1 MSKENWIIRVRA
13 GLQKSSKN
21 LSEGIAGIFQGKQ
34 IDVDTLEELEELLIM
49 ADLGPQTASKLT
61 IAIEGSRSS
70 RANSSLA
77 IKTQLV
83 RNITQILAPL
93 ALPIQL
99 NPLHKPTIFVFVGVN
114 GTGKTTTIGKLA
126 QQLGQNGQRVGIVA
140 ADTFRAAATEQ
151 LQQWGE
157 RAGCFVFAG
166 KEGSDPSGLVYSAA
180 ESAHNKGL
188 DGLLIDTAGRL
199 HTKNNLM
206 EELAKIARVL
216 EKLNPEYPH
225 GIVQVLDATT
235 GQNTL
240 SQVASFKKTIN
251 VSGLIVTKLDG
262 SARGGGVVAL
272 ADQFGLP
279 IHAVGVG
286 EDIDDLQPFSAQK
299 FAQGLLGLSNEAF
312 A

>member
-1 MSKENWIIRVRA
+1 MNKENWLTRVRA

-21 LSEGIAGIFQGKQ
+21 LSEGIAGIFQGQQ
-34 IDVDTLEELEELLIM
+34 IDVATLEELEELLIM

-61 IAIEGSRSS
+61 IAIEGAGSS
-70 RANSSLA
+70 GATSPLA
-77 IKTQLV
+77 IKTQLA
-83 RNITQILAPL
+83 RNITQILTPL

-99 NPLHKPTIFVFVGVN
+99 NPLNKPTIFVFIGVN

-126 QQLGQNGQRVGIVA
+126 QQLSQNSAKVGIVA

-166 KEGSDPSGLVYSAA
+166 TEGSDPSGLVYNAA
-180 ESAHNKGL
+180 ETAHKKGF

-206 EELAKIARVL
+206 EELAKISRVL

-240 SQVASFKKTIN
+240 SQVASFKKTID

-262 SARGGGVVAL
+262 SARGGVVVAL

-279 IHAVGVG
+279 IHAVGLG
-286 EDIDDLQPFSAQK
+286 EDIDDLQPFSARK
-299 FAQGLLGLSNEAF
+299 FAQGLLGLSNEGF

>member
-1 MSKENWIIRVRA
+1 MNKENWLARVRS
-13 GLQKSSKN
+13 GLQKSSKH

-34 IDVDTLEELEELLIM
+34 VDVDTLEELEELLIM
-49 ADLGPQTASKLT
+49 ADLGPHAASKLT
-61 IAIEGSRSS
+61 TAIDGARSS
-70 RANSSLA
+70 AANSPLA

-83 RNITQILAPL
+83 HNITQILTPL

-126 QQLGQNGQRVGIVA
+126 QQLTQNGAKVGIVA

-151 LQQWGE
+151 IQQWGK
-157 RAGCFVFAG
+157 RAGCFVFTG
-166 KEGSDPSGLVYSAA
+166 KEGSDPSGLVYNSA
-180 ESAHNKGL
+180 ETAHKKGL

-199 HTKNNLM
+199 HTKSNLM
-206 EELAKIARVL
+206 EELAKISRVL

-235 GQNTL
+235 GQNAL

-262 SARGGGVVAL
+262 SAHGGVVVAL

-279 IHAVGVG
+279 IHAVGLG
-286 EDIDDLQPFSAQK
+286 EDIDDLEPFSARN
-299 FAQGLLGLSNEAF
+299 FANGLVGLSNEAS